1 LIKYILREIR
11 PPKNAVEEGRD
22 VRQILCIKNAFILAW
37 IFIVVIFIE
46 FGSWIQ
52 RLYTVLGVDCN

>member
-37 IFIVVIFIE
+37 ILVVVIFIE
-46 FGSWIQ
+46 FASWIQ